1 MYESLYGFNETPFRL
16 CADEQFCY
24 AHSNYERTADCITY
38 ALKQGEGVLLLT
50 GPPGSGKTILCR
62 DVISKLDPNKF
73 IAINIMMGQLSAEEL
88 LRKIALESGMPAE
101 KYNRAAL
108 LSSIHQRLNDLHYT
122 DKRLILFLDEAH
134 ILTQNTPAALELLS
148 DLQQEWHS
156 VLQLVL
162 IGNPE
167 LRESAGGAGIEQI
180 QQRISAVCEL
190 KNMTAEQTEG
200 YIKHRLHRVGWRRD
214 PVIERSV
221 YSIIYDVTQ
230 GLPRLI
236 NHLMS
241 RLLLVTA
248 LENRH
253 QISIDD
259 VLSVAELL
267 IEEGRLR
274 LHSNETI
281 DSLKEKCISIKPLQ
295 DVSTLPCERGNIPA
309 VEPCSGEMVGSSIR
323 QSATDDSTAIHD
335 AAFFVHEAEQEFD
348 EFNLSLDDLDMPD
361 TEWMEWDSPGPS
373 SVSNGAMNQATHSSG
388 EILKAEFGQNSRQKR
403 RESSDCSSEHQWGG
417 VWWMSV
423 NDKRKIRIS
432 SDAADELPS
441 ITIDGCPDMFNE
453 PVPQWVNDRRR
464 GEDMKSTKR
473 KVFHAFIVVSF
484 VSLILFI
491 FRLATG

>member
-24 AHSNYERTADCITY
+24 AHSNYQRTADCITY
-38 ALKQGEGVLLLT
+38 ALKQGEGILLLI

-101 KYNRAAL
+101 EYNRATL
-108 LSSIHQRLNDLHYT
+108 LSSIHQHLNDLHYT

-134 ILTQNTPAALELLS
+134 ILTSNSPSELKLLS
-148 DLQQEWHS
+148 DLQREWYT

-167 LRESAGGAGIEQI
+167 LRGSVGEAGIEQN
-180 QQRISAVCEL
+180 QQWVSAVCEL
-190 KNMTAEQTEG
+190 EAMTAEQTEG
-200 YIKHRLHRVGWRRD
+200 YIKHRLHRVGWRHD

-241 RLLLVTA
+241 RLLLAAA

-259 VLSVAELL
+259 ALLAAELL

-274 LHSNETI
+274 PHSNETI
-281 DSLKEKCISIKPLQ
+281 SSLKERYIPAKPIQ
-295 DVSTLPCERGNIPA
+295 AVSTLPCKRGNAPT
-309 VEPCSGEMVGSSIR
+309 VEPCSCEIVGSSIG

-335 AAFFVHEAEQEFD
+335 AAIFVHESEQAFD
-348 EFNLSLDDLDMPD
+348 EFDLSLEDLDMPD
-361 TEWMEWDSPGPS
+361 TEWMGWDSPGPP
-373 SVSNGAMNQATHSSG
+373 SVSNGAMNHTARSSG
-388 EILKAEFGQNSRQKR
+388 EMSKPGFEQNSRQKR
-403 RESSDCSSEHQWGG
+403 RESRDSNCEHQWGG

-423 NDKRKIRIS
+423 NDKRKIQIS
-432 SDAADELPS
+432 SDTADELPS
-441 ITIDGCPDMFNE
+441 ITIDGCPDMFNQ
-453 PVPQWVNDRRR
+453 PVPQWVNDQR
-464 GEDMKSTKR
+464 GSVDMKSTKR
-473 KVFHAFIVVSF
+473 KIFHAFIIISF
-484 VSLILFI
+484 VLLTLFI
-491 FRLATG
+491 FGLATG

>member
-24 AHSNYERTADCITY
+24 AHSNYERTADCISY
-38 ALKQGEGVLLLT
+38 ALKLGEGVLLLT

-88 LRKIALESGMPAE
+88 LRKVALESGMPAE
-101 KYNRAAL
+101 EYNRATL
-108 LSSIHQRLNDLHYT
+108 LSSIHQHLNDLHYT

-134 ILTQNTPAALELLS
+134 ILTSNSPAELKLLS
-148 DLQQEWHS
+148 DLQREWHS

-167 LRESAGGAGIEQI
+167 LRESVGGAGIEQI
-180 QQRISAVCEL
+180 QQRVSAVCEL
-190 KNMTAEQTEG
+190 ETMTAEQTEG
-200 YIKHRLHRVGWRRD
+200 YIKHRLHRVGWRHD
-214 PVIERSV
+214 PIIERSV

-241 RLLLVTA
+241 RLLLATA

-259 VLSVAELL
+259 VLLVAELL

-281 DSLKEKCISIKPLQ
+281 DFLKERYIPVKPFQ
-295 DVSTLPCERGNIPA
+295 AVSTLPCKRGNTPT
-309 VEPCSGEMVGSSIR
+309 VEPCSGKMVGSSIR
-323 QSATDDSTAIHD
+323 QPATDDSTAIHD
-335 AAFFVHEAEQEFD
+335 AAIFVHEGEQEFD
-348 EFNLSLDDLDMPD
+348 EFDLSLEDLDMPD
-361 TEWMEWDSPGPS
+361 TEWIEWDNPGLPS
-373 SVSNGAMNQATHSSG
+373 VYNGAMNQAAHSSG
-388 EILKAEFGQNSRQKR
+388 EISKAEFEQNSRQKR
-403 RESSDCSSEHQWGG
+403 CESRDSNSEHQWGG

-423 NDKRKIRIS
+423 NDKRKIQIS

-453 PVPQWVNDRRR
+453 PVPQWVSDQR
-464 GEDMKSTKR
+464 GSVDMKSTKR
-473 KVFHAFIVVSF
+473 KIFLAFIVVSF
-484 VSLILFI
+484 VLLILFI
-491 FRLATG
+491 FRLATS

>member
-38 ALKQGEGVLLLT
+38 ALKQGEGILLLT

-73 IAINIMMGQLSAEEL
+73 IAINLMMGQLSAEEL

-101 KYNRAAL
+101 EYNKATL
-108 LSSIHQRLNDLHYT
+108 LSSIHQHLNDLRHT

-134 ILTQNTPAALELLS
+134 ILTKNTPAELSLLS

-167 LRESAGGAGIEQI
+167 LRESVEGAGIEHI
-180 QQRISAVCEL
+180 LQRISAVCKL

-214 PVIERSV
+214 PVIERLV

-274 LHSNETI
+274 LHSYETI
-281 DSLKEKCISIKPLQ
+281 DSLKERYIPVEPLQ
-295 DVSTLPCERGNIPA
+295 DVSTLPCERGNTPA
-309 VEPCSGEMVGSSIR
+309 VEPCSCEMVGSSTR
-323 QSATDDSTAIHD
+323 QSAIGDSTAIDD
-335 AAFFVHEAEQEFD
+335 AAIFVHEAEQEFD
-348 EFNLSLDDLDMPD
+348 EFDLSLEDLDMPD

-373 SVSNGAMNQATHSSG
+373 SASNGAMNQATHSSG
-388 EILKAEFGQNSRQKR
+388 EILKAEFEQNSRQKR
-403 RESSDCSSEHQWGG
+403 RESHDYNSEHQWGG

-432 SDAADELPS
+432 SDDVGELPS
-441 ITIDGCPDMFNE
+441 VTIDGCPDMFNE
-453 PVPQWVNDRRR
+453 PAPQWVNDRR
-464 GEDMKSTKR
+464 GGIDMKSTKR
-473 KVFHAFIVVSF
+473 KVVHAFIVVSF
-484 VSLILFI
+484 VLLILFV
-491 FRLATG
+491 FRFATG

>member
-24 AHSNYERTADCITY
+24 AHSNYARTADCITC
-38 ALKQGEGVLLLT
+38 ALKQGEGILLLT

-62 DVISKLDPNKF
+62 DVISKLDSNKF
-73 IAINIMMGQLSAEEL
+73 ISVNIMMGQLSAEEL
-88 LRKIALESGMPAE
+88 LRKVALESGMPAE
-101 KYNRAAL
+101 EYNRATL

-134 ILTQNTPAALELLS
+134 ILTQNTAAELELLS
-148 DLQQEWHS
+148 NLQQEWHS

-167 LRESAGGAGIEQI
+167 LRESVEGAGIEHI
-180 QQRISAVCEL
+180 QQRVSAVYEL

-259 VLSVAELL
+259 VMSVAELL

-281 DSLKEKCISIKPLQ
+281 DSLKEKYIPLKPLQ
-295 DVSTLPCERGNIPA
+295 DVSTLPCKRDNTPA

-335 AAFFVHEAEQEFD
+335 AAIIVHEAAQAFD
-348 EFNLSLDDLDMPD
+348 ECDLSLEDLDMPD
-361 TEWMEWDSPGPS
+361 TEWIEWDNPGPP

-388 EILKAEFGQNSRQKR
+388 EILKAEFEQNSRQKR
-403 RESSDCSSEHQWGG
+403 RESRDSNSEHQWGG

-423 NDKRKIRIS
+423 NDKHKMRVS
-432 SDAADELPS
+432 SVAVDELPS

-453 PVPQWVNDRRR
+453 RVSLWVNDRRR
-464 GEDMKSTKR
+464 RVDMKSMKR
-473 KVFHAFIVVSF
+473 KIYFALIVASV
-484 VSLILFI
+484 VLVILFI
-491 FRLATG
+491 LRLAGG